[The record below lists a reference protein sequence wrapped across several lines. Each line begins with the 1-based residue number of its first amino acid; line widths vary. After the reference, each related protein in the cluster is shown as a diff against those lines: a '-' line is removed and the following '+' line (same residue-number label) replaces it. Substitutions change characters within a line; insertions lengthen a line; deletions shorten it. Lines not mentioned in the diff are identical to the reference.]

1 MVAGDLPEE
10 VAVHGTDSSRLKS
23 RKGSTAPVPIKPKG
37 RPTTFR
43 KPGIAAPGKNLFCR
57 YELKYHISEAKALA
71 IEQFIKPYIH
81 LDRYAKL
88 QPDGAY
94 PIVSLYLDS
103 QDFRLCRES
112 MIGKKNRFK
121 LRIRSYDDDT
131 STPYFF
137 EIKRRLNNII
147 IKSRARVTHDNMAAL
162 LAGRSLPPQK
172 YKADEQTLRQ
182 FQLYM
187 QCINAKPAIRV
198 RYKRKAFE
206 DDSDNRVR
214 VTFDRLLCHNAGSPA
229 GTGEPIVMFNGTGWQ
244 RHKFNNV
251 ILELKFTARYP
262 AWLSRMVKYFD
273 LRRESISKY
282 VTSVKHACSMGFCAP
297 NL

>member
-1 MVAGDLPEE
+1 MVAGDLPKE

-23 RKGSTAPVPIKPKG
+23 RKAQSAPALLKPKSRATG
-37 RPTTFR
+37 FR
-43 KPGIAAPGKNLFCR
+43 KVSKGLTGKNLFCR
-57 YELKYHISEAKALA
+57 YELKYHICEAKAQA
-71 IEQFIKPYIH
+71 IENFIKPYIH

-88 QPDGAY
+88 QPDGTY

-103 QDFRLCRES
+103 QDFKLCRES

-147 IKSRARVTHDNMAAL
+147 IKSRAHVTHDNMIDL
-162 LAGRSLPPQK
+162 LAGRSVSPAK

-198 RYKRKAFE
+198 RYKRKAYE

-214 VTFDRLLCHNAGSPA
+214 VTFDRLLCHNAGS
-229 GTGEPIVMFNGTGWQ
+229 EPIVMFNGIGWQ
-244 RHKFNNV
+244 RHRLDNV

-262 AWLSRMVKYFD
+262 AWLSRMVKYFE

-282 VTSVKHACSMGFCAP
+282 ATSVKHACSMGFCAP
-297 NL
+297 NLSV

>member
-1 MVAGDLPEE
+1 MVAGDSPKE
-10 VAVHGTDSSRLKS
+10 VAGSRTDSSRLKS
-23 RKGSTAPVPIKPKG
+23 RKGHSAPALLKSK
-37 RPTTFR
+37 RSATTFR
-43 KPGIAAPGKNLFCR
+43 RVAKDLTGKNLFCR
-57 YELKYHISEAKALA
+57 YELKYHIGEAKAQA

-147 IKSRARVTHDNMAAL
+147 IKSRVRVTHDNMPAL

-198 RYKRKAFE
+198 RYKRKAYE
-206 DDSDNRVR
+206 DDSDNRIR
-214 VTFDRLLCHNAGSPA
+214 VTFDRFLCHNTGS
-229 GTGEPIVMFNGTGWQ
+229 EPIVMFNGIGWQ
-244 RHKFNNV
+244 RHRFNDV

-282 VTSVKHACSMGFCAP
+282 ATSVKHACSMGFCAP
-297 NL
+297 QLSV

>member
-1 MVAGDLPEE
+1 MVAGGLPKKDTGSP
-10 VAVHGTDSSRLKS
+10 ADSVRLKS
-23 RKGSTAPVPIKPKG
+23 RVKPGAPAPLESRPAPGTRKGSKTAVPE
-37 RPTTFR
+37 
-43 KPGIAAPGKNLFCR
+43 KNLFCR
-57 YELKYHISEAKALA
+57 YELKYYICEAKARA

-81 LDRYAKL
+81 LDRYSKL

-103 QDFRLCRES
+103 WDFRLCRES

-121 LRIRSYDDDT
+121 LRVRSYDDDT
-131 STPYFF
+131 GTPYFF

-147 IKSRARVTHDNMAAL
+147 IKSRTRVTYDNMVGL
-162 LAGRSLPPQK
+162 LTGGSVPQTK

-187 QCINAKPAIRV
+187 QCINAVPAIRI

-214 VTFDRLLCHNAGSPA
+214 VTFDRWLCHNAES
-229 GTGEPIVMFNGTGWQ
+229 EPIVLYNGAGWQ

-251 ILELKFTARYP
+251 ILEIKFTARYP

-282 VTSVKHACSMGFCAP
+282 ATSVKHACSMGFCAP
-297 NL
+297 NLSV

>member
-1 MVAGDLPEE
+1 MVAGDSPKEI
-10 VAVHGTDSSRLKS
+10 VVPMTGSSRLKS
-23 RKGSTAPVPIKPKG
+23 RKGNIAPVPIKPKG
-37 RPTTFR
+37 RPTTLR
-43 KPGIAAPGKNLFCR
+43 KPRIAAPGKNLFCR
-57 YELKYHISEAKALA
+57 YELKYHLCEAKARA

-81 LDRYAKL
+81 LDRYAKA
-88 QPDGAY
+88 QPDGTY

-103 QDFRLCRES
+103 QDFKLCRES

-137 EIKRRLNNII
+137 EIKRRLNNVV
-147 IKSRARVTHDNMAAL
+147 IKSRARVTHDNTVDL
-162 LAGRSLPPQK
+162 LAGRSVSPAK
-172 YKADEQTLRQ
+172 YRADEQTLRQ

-187 QCINAKPAIRV
+187 QYINAKPVIRI
-198 RYKRKAFE
+198 RYMRKAYE

-214 VTFDRLLCHNAGSPA
+214 VTFDRLLCHNAGS
-229 GTGEPIVMFNGTGWQ
+229 EPIVMFNGTGWQ
-244 RHKFNNV
+244 RHKLNNV
-251 ILELKFTARYP
+251 ILEIKFTARYP

-282 VTSVKHACSMGFCAP
+282 TTSVKHACSMGFCAP
-297 NL
+297 DLSV

>member
-1 MVAGDLPEE
+1 MEGLQDGCWRLAKKGCWFQDRLCPPQEPE
-10 VAVHGTDSSRLKS
+10 
-23 RKGSTAPVPIKPKG
+23 GSQRAC
-37 RPTTFR
+37 
-43 KPGIAAPGKNLFCR
+43 PGKTQ
-57 YELKYHISEAKALA
+57 KAPNHHQKTGHSRIRQESFL
-71 IEQFIKPYIH
+71 PLCYIH

-88 QPDGAY
+88 QSDGAY
-94 PIVSLYLDS
+94 SIVSLYLDS
-103 QDFRLCRES
+103 HNFKLCRES

-147 IKSRARVTHDNMAAL
+147 IKSRARVTHDNMVDL
-162 LAGRSLPPQK
+162 LAGRSVSPAK

-187 QCINAKPAIRV
+187 RCINAKPAIRI
-198 RYKRKAFE
+198 RYMRKAYE

-214 VTFDRLLCHNAGSPA
+214 VTFDRLLCHNASS
-229 GTGEPIVMFNGTGWQ
+229 EPIVMFNGTGWQ
-244 RHKFNNV
+244 RHKFDNV

-297 NL
+297 NLSV

>member
-1 MVAGDLPEE
+1 MVAGDSPKEST
-10 VAVHGTDSSRLKS
+10 VPITDSSRLKG
-23 RKGSTAPVPIKPKG
+23 RKGQGALAPVKPK
-37 RPTTFR
+37 RRQTILR

-57 YELKYHISEAKALA
+57 YELKYHISEAKAYA

-81 LDRYAKL
+81 LDRYSKL
-88 QPDGAY
+88 QPNGTY

-103 QDFRLCRES
+103 QDFKLCHES

-137 EIKRRLNNII
+137 EIKRRLNNIV

-162 LAGRSLPPQK
+162 MAGRAVPPAK
-172 YKADEQTLRQ
+172 YRADEQMLRQ

-187 QCINAKPAIRV
+187 QCINAKPAIRI
-198 RYKRKAFE
+198 RYLRKAYE

-214 VTFDRLLCHNAGSPA
+214 VTFDHLLCHNAGS
-229 GTGEPIVMFNGTGWQ
+229 EPIVFFNGTGWQ
-244 RHKFNNV
+244 HHKLNNV

-262 AWLSRMVKYFD
+262 AWLSRMVKCFD

-297 NL
+297 NLSV

>member
-1 MVAGDLPEE
+1 MVAGDSPKK
-10 VAVHGTDSSRLKS
+10 VAGSKTDSVRLKS
-23 RKGSTAPVPIKPKG
+23 RKGRSAPALLKSK
-37 RPTTFR
+37 RSATTFR
-43 KPGIAAPGKNLFCR
+43 RVAKDLTGKNLFCR
-57 YELKYHISEAKALA
+57 YELKYHICEAKAQA

-88 QPDGAY
+88 QPDSAY

-103 QDFRLCRES
+103 QDFKLCRES

-147 IKSRARVTHDNMAAL
+147 IKSRVRVTHDNMAAL

-214 VTFDRLLCHNAGSPA
+214 VTFDRFLCHKAGS
-229 GTGEPIVMFNGTGWQ
+229 EPIVMFNGTGWQ
-244 RHKFNNV
+244 RHKFNSV

-297 NL
+297 NLSM

>member
-1 MVAGDLPEE
+1 MVAGGFPKK
-10 VAVHGTDSSRLKS
+10 VAGSKTDSVHLKS
-23 RKGSTAPVPIKPKG
+23 RKGRSAPALVKPKK
-37 RPTTFR
+37 RPTTIR
-43 KPGIAAPGKNLFCR
+43 RPGIAAPGKNLFCR
-57 YELKYHISEAKALA
+57 YELKYHICEAKAQA

-103 QDFRLCRES
+103 HNFKLCRES

-147 IKSRARVTHDNMAAL
+147 IKSRARITHDNMVDL
-162 LAGRSLPPQK
+162 LAGRSVSPAK
-172 YKADEQTLRQ
+172 YKADEQMLRQ

-187 QCINAKPAIRV
+187 RCINAKPAIRV

-214 VTFDRLLCHNAGSPA
+214 VTFDRLLCHNVSS
-229 GTGEPIVMFNGTGWQ
+229 EPIVIFNGRGWH
-244 RHKFNNV
+244 RHKFNSV

-262 AWLSRMVKYFD
+262 AWLSGMVKYFD

-282 VTSVKHACSMGFCAP
+282 ATSVKHACSMGFCAP
-297 NL
+297 NLSK